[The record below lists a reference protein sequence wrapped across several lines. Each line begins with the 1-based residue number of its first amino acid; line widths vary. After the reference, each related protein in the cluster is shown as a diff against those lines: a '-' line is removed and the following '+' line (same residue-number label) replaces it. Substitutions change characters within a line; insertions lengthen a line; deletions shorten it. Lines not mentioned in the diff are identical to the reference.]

1 MKYLY
6 LVLIGIILSSC
17 VSYEEIRAKQAARDY
32 SSCVSKGFKPNTD
45 TFRLCL
51 DNRSVERI
59 ARDAK
64 SAAEDAEDAAN
75 DAKLGASLDCIRSG
89 GTMVGNSCM

>member
-17 VSYEEIRAKQAARDY
+17 VSYEEIRAKRAARDY

-64 SAAEDAEDAAN
+64 DKADSV
-75 DAKLGASLDCIRSG
+75 KRGAIYSCQTSG
-89 GTMVGNSCM
+89 GVWYGMSCVK